1 MPKYYEVNQDDFE
14 SLPFNSELDEEMS
27 GHKIVIEERSKD
39 EFIAEQVANFTF
51 HLLSV
56 LHKKEARGD
65 YNPFNKIAKKY
76 QRRDECIV
84 CPGCGEMI
92 REEEDWNDNSDCL
105 SPLCPFCLFEFEME
119 TQT

>member
-14 SLPFNSELDEEMS
+14 SLPFNSEFDEELS
-27 GHKIVIEERSKD
+27 GH
-39 EFIAEQVANFTF
+39 
-51 HLLSV
+51 
-56 LHKKEARGD
+56 
-65 YNPFNKIAKKY
+65 KIAKKY
-76 QRRDECIV
+76 RRDECIV